1 MSKREWIKKI
11 AVIII
16 GSVIAAYGITL
27 ALYAGFGGATLAVL
41 WQGMGWL
48 GEDTLCTASLLRGRG
63 Q

>member
-27 ALYAGFGGATLAVL
+27 A
-41 WQGMGWL
+41 
-48 GEDTLCTASLLRGRG
+48 SLIG
-63 Q
+63 QLQREIHVRCFA